1 MHRELTFKR
10 MLQLHRRLW
19 TWIALKA
26 LRERHFIC
34 KNEFPMFKNMNIT
47 NNCFLCEYANDRLK
61 SILLG
66 KIRFNKHN
74 CYPCPPMKTGSIC
87 DLCIDTNHC
96 NGEICKARNSLYNQY
111 KECGYTEYKKM
122 ANIAFKIA
130 NLPFEKGL
138 YES

>member
-1 MHRELTFKR
+1 M
-10 MLQLHRRLW
+10 
-19 TWIALKA
+19 KA

-74 CYPCPPMKTGSIC
+74 CYPCPPIKTGSIC

-122 ANIAFKIA
+122 ANIAFKMA